1 MGMKNHEIVPMNLV
15 SSIAGLK
22 HGGCQKI
29 LRQLVQH
36 KLVCYEHRK
45 GMGIETCIIF
55 VQENFSDVK
64 MSSLIPRP
72 KVEEKGPSFSCRIPP
87 LPPHTIDR
95 TLVMP
100 MLCFTVRRFIIMAMQ
115 RNSPNRP
122 LSIGG

>member
-45 GMGIETCIIF
+45 GMGIETYIIF
-55 VQENFSDVK
+55 VQENFGDVK
-64 MSSLIPRP
+64 MSSLISRP
-72 KVEEKGPSFSCRIPP
+72 KVEEKPGPSFSCGIPP
-87 LPPHTIDR
+87 LPPHTIDH

-100 MLCFTVRRFIIMAMQ
+100 MLILSVRRFIIAAYGNAKKLTQ
-115 RNSPNRP
+115 
-122 LSIGG
+122 